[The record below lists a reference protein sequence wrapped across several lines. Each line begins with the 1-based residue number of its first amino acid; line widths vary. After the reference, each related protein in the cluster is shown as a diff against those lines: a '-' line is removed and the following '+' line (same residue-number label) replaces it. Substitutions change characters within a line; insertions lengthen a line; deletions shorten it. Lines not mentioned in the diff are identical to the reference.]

1 MHIVLRVRG
10 AVVVAVRRAPV
21 DGVALHGQG
30 AAVRKE
36 VLQDLERLEGAVGEL
51 TVVGQRDA
59 EHAGDEVAHEEAG
72 EGLPREVEGR
82 EGSANM
88 DDAEDSRVHEVLR
101 EPLAAEV
108 RLRVRLVVLAGSEG
122 SPTGRSEYGSFVGSC
137 LGLPQASSS
146 IFPGA

>member
-1 MHIVLRVRG
+1 MPRRLKIHQLLELLLGGVNVALRVRG

-30 AAVRKE
+30 AAVREE
-36 VLQDLERLEGAVGEL
+36 VLHPLGRLEGAVGEL
-51 TVVGQRDA
+51 AVVGQGDA
-59 EHAGDEVAHEEAG
+59 EQARDEVAHEEAG

-82 EGSANM
+82 EGGANM

-108 RLRVRLVVLAGSEG
+108 RLGVHLVVLAPDAME
-122 SPTGRSEYGSFVGSC
+122 T
-137 LGLPQASSS
+137 
-146 IFPGA
+146 